1 MPSPAAN
8 IYFASPHPWSAAIRA
23 LSDISFLAFVI
34 QIEDESDA
42 MAKLRIASVRNDDN
56 TQQMAVAGL
65 IKDVCAKFVIID
77 STPAFLYAVD
87 KKTLHAATNFVR
99 RELADVSV
107 SKGLGFLNG
116 LLTGSPMV
124 GLALT
129 GQLRLPRLKLTMHSR
144 RSEKDVLQIL
154 VSAQWDADRQ
164 SVIPRESR
172 LRGVL
177 DAAADFIVAV
187 NLNGK
192 IEFMNG
198 GMIEIFGQKCV
209 SENKDISD
217 IVSSDSTNK
226 FAEVSTLIARSGEPW
241 RGVFEFS
248 HPTSGE
254 VIPVNCQITL
264 MRDIIDQ
271 KANGY
276 CISGY
281 RNIGKNPLNPQGKP
295 FTNTQDEAARLALV
309 GRIANHTLHE
319 IKSPV
324 TVIRSRAKKMRALLA
339 PEPTATTATATEVSS
354 QLDENVAKILTM
366 SNRINKIMAG
376 MKNLSRNNAVE
387 DSKSVNLANLLSEVS
402 ELVTVAVRKM
412 GVRLEFA
419 SVAESIVIQA
429 QSLRISQVLINLVIN
444 ACEVATSS
452 KGKWVTLDVVT
463 EHDWLYIV
471 VTDSGEG
478 LSQELKTRLFEPN
491 FTTKSTG
498 QVSGV
503 GLNLSRKIAREH
515 GGDLYLDESSPRTRF
530 VLELPLSEVGH
541 GLGFKEDW
549 EEI

>member
-1 MPSPAAN
+1 
-8 IYFASPHPWSAAIRA
+8 
-23 LSDISFLAFVI
+23 
-34 QIEDESDA
+34 
-42 MAKLRIASVRNDDN
+42 
-56 TQQMAVAGL
+56 
-65 IKDVCAKFVIID
+65 
-77 STPAFLYAVD
+77 
-87 KKTLHAATNFVR
+87 
-99 RELADVSV
+99 
-107 SKGLGFLNG
+107 
-116 LLTGSPMV
+116 
-124 GLALT
+124 
-129 GQLRLPRLKLTMHSR
+129 
-144 RSEKDVLQIL
+144 
-154 VSAQWDADRQ
+154 
-164 SVIPRESR
+164 
-172 LRGVL
+172 
-177 DAAADFIVAV
+177 
-187 NLNGK
+187 
-192 IEFMNG
+192 
-198 GMIEIFGQKCV
+198 
-209 SENKDISD
+209 
-217 IVSSDSTNK
+217 
-226 FAEVSTLIARSGEPW
+226 
-241 RGVFEFS
+241 
-248 HPTSGE
+248 
-254 VIPVNCQITL
+254 
-264 MRDIIDQ
+264 
-271 KANGY
+271 
-276 CISGY
+276 
-281 RNIGKNPLNPQGKP
+281 
-295 FTNTQDEAARLALV
+295 
-309 GRIANHTLHE
+309 
-319 IKSPV
+319 
-324 TVIRSRAKKMRALLA
+324 
-339 PEPTATTATATEVSS
+339 
-354 QLDENVAKILTM
+354 M